1 MEANAW
7 KYIDKYIFIHTLGIH
22 GLYAGFLW
30 VSEFELTWPKSAYT
44 SSRFQW
50 PCFRFLATSA
60 GSVDVSVPAL
70 TALFLP
76 PCCHLRIS
84 RLCHTPPQFCPLAFP
99 SPIPSAQGESEHS
112 GDRTGAW
119 CLAFPL
125 VLQAKLSGGGVDSY
139 LLPQRTGKTLGTEA
153 CSGQLESWEQRN
165 PALGWAACEHR
176 LLPHFLFPGDC
187 RVNLYFLSPYHMDRY
202 SHSRGP
208 TLLSRSLWLWARKPR
223 RIRI

>member
-22 GLYAGFLW
+22 RLYAGFLW

-50 PCFRFLATSA
+50 PCFRLLVTSA

-84 RLCHTPPQFCPLAFP
+84 RLCHTPPQLCPLAFP

-125 VLQAKLSGGGVDSY
+125 WAPGQAEWRWGGLVSAPSEDWEDTGDRGLLEAAGELRTTESSTGVGSVRAQAPPPFLVSGWLS
-139 LLPQRTGKTLGTEA
+139 
-153 CSGQLESWEQRN
+153 C
-165 PALGWAACEHR
+165 
-176 LLPHFLFPGDC
+176 
-187 RVNLYFLSPYHMDRY
+187 
-202 SHSRGP
+202 
-208 TLLSRSLWLWARKPR
+208 
-223 RIRI
+223 